1 VNYREILPE
10 GPASEFV
17 ERYWVLQSDAS
28 ERGRVQRVVPDG
40 TPQLI
45 LNLAQPFESCQ
56 DGEWRLQPRCFLAG
70 QITGPLL
77 LRPIGKARMLG
88 VRFRAH
94 GAGRMLGTPMPETTS
109 RIVDLSDLVP
119 ALARDLDGIWDAPSA
134 AAQTARAGAIFAA
147 WDRRHG
153 RRDRVV
159 EEAVAR
165 LTSARVQLDT
175 ATLARALG
183 ISLRQLER
191 RFQNAVGLGPKHF
204 ARMRRFQRVFQAIE
218 EQRPGWA
225 DAAVACG
232 YYDQAHL
239 VRDFRE
245 FAGQA
250 PSMLLAG
257 ADLARHFLRHPD
269 VDFFQD
275 GREPVRYSA
284 GRRI

>member
-1 VNYREILPE
+1 VNYLEILPD

-17 ERYWVLQSDAS
+17 ERYWVLESDAS
-28 ERGRVQRVVPDG
+28 ERGQVQRVVPDG
-40 TPQLI
+40 TAQLI
-45 LNLAQPFESCQ
+45 LNFAQPFESCQ

-77 LRPIGKARMLG
+77 LRPSGPARMLG
-88 VRFRAH
+88 VRFVAH
-94 GAGRMLGTPMPETTS
+94 GAGRMLGTPMPETTG
-109 RIVDLSDLVP
+109 RIVDLCDLVP
-119 ALARDLDGIWDAPSA
+119 ALARDLDRIWEAPSA
-134 AAQTARAGAIFAA
+134 AAQISRADAIFAA

-165 LTSARVQLDT
+165 LTSARVPPD
-175 ATLARALG
+175 AAALAGTLG

-204 ARMRRFQRVFQAIE
+204 SRMRRFQRVFQAIE
-218 EQRPGWA
+218 QQRPGWA
-225 DAAVACG
+225 GAAAACG

-245 FAGQA
+245 FAGEA
-250 PSMLLAG
+250 PSVLLAG
-257 ADLARHFLRHPD
+257 ADLARHFLRRPD

-275 GREPVRYSA
+275 GR
-284 GRRI
+284 

>member
-1 VNYREILPE
+1 MTYHEILPE
-10 GPASEFV
+10 GPASGFV
-17 ERYWVLQSDAS
+17 ERYWVLESDGS

-70 QITGPLL
+70 QLTGPLL
-77 LRPIGKARMLG
+77 LRPIGPVRMLG
-88 VRFRAH
+88 VRFVAH
-94 GAGRMLGTPMPETTS
+94 GAGRMLGTPMPETTG

-119 ALARDLDGIWDAPSA
+119 ALARDLDRIWEAPSD
-134 AAQTARAGAIFAA
+134 AAQTARVDAIFAA

-153 RRDRVV
+153 RRDTVV

-165 LTSARVQLDT
+165 LALARVPPDT
-175 ATLARALG
+175 ATLARTLG

-204 ARMRRFQRVFQAIE
+204 TRMRRFQRVFQAIE
-218 EQRPGWA
+218 QQRPGWA
-225 DAAVACG
+225 DAAAACG

-250 PSMLLAG
+250 PSVLLAG

-269 VDFFQD
+269 VDFFLD
-275 GREPVRYSA
+275 GR
-284 GRRI
+284 

>member
-1 VNYREILPE
+1 
-10 GPASEFV
+10 
-17 ERYWVLQSDAS
+17 
-28 ERGRVQRVVPDG
+28 
-40 TPQLI
+40 
-45 LNLAQPFESCQ
+45 
-56 DGEWRLQPRCFLAG
+56 
-70 QITGPLL
+70 
-77 LRPIGKARMLG
+77 
-88 VRFRAH
+88 
-94 GAGRMLGTPMPETTS
+94 MPETTS

-225 DAAVACG
+225 DAAVAC
-232 YYDQAHL
+232 
-239 VRDFRE
+239 
-245 FAGQA
+245 
-250 PSMLLAG
+250 
-257 ADLARHFLRHPD
+257 
-269 VDFFQD
+269 
-275 GREPVRYSA
+275 
-284 GRRI
+284 

>member
-1 VNYREILPE
+1 MNTTIRDTRRREVGRWDQPCGRWCSRELSGNPAGGTSQRIRGTLLGAAE
-10 GPASEFV
+10 RCVRAGPRAARSS
-17 ERYWVLQSDAS
+17 R
-28 ERGRVQRVVPDG
+28 RH
-40 TPQLI
+40 TQLI

-77 LRPIGKARMLG
+77 LRPIGEARMLG

-134 AAQTARAGAIFAA
+134 AAQTARADAIFAA

-165 LTSARVQLDT
+165 VTSARLTPARVPLDT

-225 DAAVACG
+225 DAAVAC
-232 YYDQAHL
+232 
-239 VRDFRE
+239 
-245 FAGQA
+245 
-250 PSMLLAG
+250 
-257 ADLARHFLRHPD
+257 
-269 VDFFQD
+269 
-275 GREPVRYSA
+275 
-284 GRRI
+284 

>member
-17 ERYWVLQSDAS
+17 EGYWVLESDVW

-70 QITGPLL
+70 QLTGPLL
-77 LRPIGKARMLG
+77 LRPIGPARMLG
-88 VRFRAH
+88 VRFVAH
-94 GAGRMLGTPMPETTS
+94 GAGRMLGTPMPETTG

-119 ALARDLDGIWDAPSA
+119 ALARDLDRIWEAPSA
-134 AAQTARAGAIFAA
+134 AAQAASADAIFDA

-165 LTSARVQLDT
+165 LAFPRVPADT
-175 ATLARALG
+175 ATLARTLG

-204 ARMRRFQRVFQAIE
+204 SRMRRFQRIFQAIE
-218 EQRPGWA
+218 QQRPGWA
-225 DAAVACG
+225 GAAAACG

-250 PSMLLAG
+250 PSVLLAG
-257 ADLARHFLRHPD
+257 ADLARHFLRRPD

-275 GREPVRYSA
+275 GR
-284 GRRI
+284 

>member
-1 VNYREILPE
+1 VNYREIVPA

-17 ERYWVLQSDAS
+17 ERYWVLESDAS
-28 ERGRVQRVVPDG
+28 ESGSVQRVVPDG
-40 TPQLI
+40 TAQLI

-70 QITGPLL
+70 QITRPLL
-77 LRPIGKARMLG
+77 LRPVGPARMLG
-88 VRFRAH
+88 VRFLAH
-94 GAGRMLGTPMPETTS
+94 GAGRMLGTPMPETTG

-119 ALARDLDGIWDAPSA
+119 ALASDLDPIWDAPSA
-134 AAQTARAGAIFAA
+134 AGQTSRADAILAA

-153 RRDRVV
+153 RRDTVV
-159 EEAVAR
+159 EQAVAR
-165 LTSARVQLDT
+165 LTSARLTSARVPPDT
-175 ATLARALG
+175 ATLARTLG

-191 RFQNAVGLGPKHF
+191 RFRNAVGLGPKHF

-218 EQRPGWA
+218 QQRPGWA
-225 DAAVACG
+225 GAAAACG

-250 PSMLLAG
+250 PSVLLAG
-257 ADLARHFLRHPD
+257 ADLARHFLRRPD

-275 GREPVRYSA
+275 GR
-284 GRRI
+284 

>member
-1 VNYREILPE
+1 VNYREILPD

-17 ERYWVLQSDAS
+17 ERYWVLESDAS
-28 ERGRVQRVVPDG
+28 ERGQVQRVVPDG
-40 TPQLI
+40 TAQLI
-45 LNLAQPFESCQ
+45 LNFAQPFESCQ

-70 QITGPLL
+70 QLTGPLL
-77 LRPIGKARMLG
+77 LRPSGPARMLG
-88 VRFRAH
+88 VRFVAH
-94 GAGRMLGTPMPETTS
+94 GAGRMLGTPMPETTG
-109 RIVDLSDLVP
+109 RIVDLCDLVP
-119 ALARDLDGIWDAPSA
+119 ALARDLDRIWEAPSA
-134 AAQTARAGAIFAA
+134 AAQISQADAIFAA

-165 LTSARVQLDT
+165 LTSARVPPD
-175 ATLARALG
+175 AAALAGTLG

-204 ARMRRFQRVFQAIE
+204 SRMRRFQRVFQAIE
-218 EQRPGWA
+218 QQRPGWA
-225 DAAVACG
+225 GAAAACG

-245 FAGQA
+245 FAGEA
-250 PSMLLAG
+250 PSVLLAG
-257 ADLARHFLRHPD
+257 ADLARHFLRRPD

-275 GREPVRYSA
+275 GR
-284 GRRI
+284 